1 MSVSS
6 PPQIRLENRLL
17 AAIPREEY
25 DRLLPLMEAVSL
37 DLKQILYQPNERI
50 EYVYFPINGAV
61 SLVTIMKN
69 GIGAE
74 VGLVGNEGMV
84 GLAVFLKA
92 DRTVGQAI
100 TQIPGHGL
108 KMKAE
113 VFKREVTSSSPLYN
127 RLQRYTQALFDQIAQ
142 TSGCNR
148 MHSIEQRF
156 CRWMLM
162 CQDRM
167 GSDQFPLT
175 QEFLAQ
181 MLSVRR
187 AGVSEIASVMQKAG
201 LIQYNRGKMTI
212 LNRKRLETSSC
223 ECYAII
229 KQQFD
234 RLLDGDSGQ

>member
-1 MSVSS
+1 MSVSFA
-6 PPQIRLENRLL
+6 PQSRLSNRLL

-61 SLVTIMKN
+61 SLLTIMKN
-69 GIGAE
+69 GTGAE

-84 GLAVFLKA
+84 GLPVFLKA
-92 DRTVGQAI
+92 ALTVGQAI
-100 TQIPGHGL
+100 TQIACHAL
-108 KMKAE
+108 RMKAE
-113 VFKREVTSSSPLYN
+113 VFKSEVTPSSPLYN
-127 RLQRYTQALFDQIAQ
+127 LLQGYTQALLEQIAQ

-148 MHSIEQRF
+148 LHSIEQRF

-181 MLSVRR
+181 MLGVRR
-187 AGVSEIASVMQKAG
+187 AGVSEIASVNQTAG

-212 LNRKRLETSSC
+212 LNRKRLEASSC

-229 KQQFD
+229 KQQLD
-234 RLLDGDSGQ
+234 RLLDGDEGQ